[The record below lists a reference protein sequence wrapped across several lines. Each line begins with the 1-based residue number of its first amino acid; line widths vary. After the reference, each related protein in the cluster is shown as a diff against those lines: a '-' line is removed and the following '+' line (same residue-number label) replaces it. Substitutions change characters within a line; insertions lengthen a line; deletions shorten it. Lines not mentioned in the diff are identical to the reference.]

1 MKDAKL
7 TVLGGVG
14 FQPVKIE
21 FTITTVEELIGFTH
35 RMSLDDLEN
44 GYGMEADIL
53 DLSEKYISND
63 LDKELFELVITHIR
77 MQNLEHLIYKDGG
90 EE

>member
-35 RMSLDDLEN
+35 RMSLDDLKDGFGWESQV
-44 GYGMEADIL
+44 I
-53 DLSEKYISND
+53 DLAEKYISND